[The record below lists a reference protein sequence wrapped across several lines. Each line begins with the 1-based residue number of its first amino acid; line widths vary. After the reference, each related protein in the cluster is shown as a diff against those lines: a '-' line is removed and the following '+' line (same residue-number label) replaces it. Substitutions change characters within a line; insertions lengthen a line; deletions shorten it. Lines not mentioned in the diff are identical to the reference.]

1 MKKYITPSVRYT
13 DIELRNMIAASG
25 LFMSEDD
32 ADTDKEVLVKEE
44 DLTEEDLYKI
54 FLGWDF

>member
-25 LFMSEDD
+25 LFMSKDD

-44 DLTEEDLYKI
+44 DLTEEDLYRI
-54 FLGWDF
+54 FLGWD